1 MQDRD
6 ALISEITRLI
16 VSDGKVSARPWDA
29 FVLVYWCGDGTRQT
43 NGFSYAGDDHYMP
56 CTPRTPLA
64 DLLEELRDASH
75 VPGRSPWQACVLTL
89 HDADRRASAEF
100 VYGDAT
106 GLQVTPR
113 TVAEIA
119 ESLRPR

>member
-16 VSDGKVSARPWDA
+16 VSDGKVSARHWDA
-29 FVLVYWCGDGTRQT
+29 FVLVYWCGAGTRQT

-64 DLLEELRDASH
+64 ELLEELRDASY
-75 VPGRSPWQACVLTL
+75 VPGRLPWQACILTL
-89 HDADRRASAEF
+89 RDAGRRVSTDF
-100 VYGDAT
+100 VYDDAT
-106 GLQVTPR
+106 RWHVTPR

-119 ESLRPR
+119 ESLRP